1 MRFHGKGVVWD
12 KENHKPLCRFVDGIF
27 ETDDERTIQLLKEA
41 GYHGEKQKQ
50 KRKSKA
56 RRQEGHETKGKPKKE
71 TSSKKV
77 KASEDD
83 ADNNTRKSKKSTRSK

>member
-50 KRKSKA
+50 TRKSKA
-56 RRQEGHETKGKPKKE
+56 RRQEGHEAKG
-71 TSSKKV
+71 
-77 KASEDD
+77 
-83 ADNNTRKSKKSTRSK
+83 KSKKEAKKSLKK